1 MYIQEINATRDKR
14 MPMRRISQIVILL
27 GLAAFCHRTYG
38 QDKPNIILILVDDM
52 GYSDLGS
59 YGSEIHTPNLDRL
72 AAEGMRF
79 TQFYNNS
86 ICAPTR
92 ASVITGQYPHKAG
105 VGYFNVNLGLPP
117 YQGYLNKESV
127 TFAEVLKQGGYQ
139 TYLSGKWH
147 VGGDSSNNEWPVQRG
162 FDHAFGFLGGASSYL
177 YGPAIWKGIR
187 EPGPFY
193 DDNKVISFRSDPDFY
208 ITDKI
213 TDYAVRYLKEA
224 SKTPKPF
231 FLYLAYNAPHWPLQ
245 AKKEDIEKY
254 RGVYDIGWDSIRTQ
268 RLKKQ
273 KELGIVPEGTRPS
286 LKENDI
292 PDWNNLTYEEQ
303 HFWSRKMEVYA
314 AMVDRLDQQIGR
326 VLETLR
332 DTRASGNT
340 ILFFLSDN
348 GAPVEDIS
356 HLFGAAAHEGPV
368 GTAGSF
374 ESQSKNWSYASNTP
388 YRAFKSYAY
397 EGGIRTPFIAW
408 YPGRI
413 KAGAVLQGD
422 GHVIDLAPTFYDVAG
437 VAYPVKY
444 KGINTNQ
451 LPGKSLKGVL
461 FQQTA
466 LEERPLFWERAGNRA
481 VRLGKWKLVS
491 IFPSYQWELY
501 DMSEDRGETK
511 DLSSQNA
518 ELVNKLSRLYFEWA
532 RENGVV
538 DFNTI
543 KPKRPLLSTPDG
555 KGVQAY

>member
-1 MYIQEINATRDKR
+1 
-14 MPMRRISQIVILL
+14 MRRISKIVVWMILT
-27 GLAAFCHRTYG
+27 GCCYRSYG
-38 QDKPNIILILVDDM
+38 QGKPNIILILVDDM

-72 AAEGMRF
+72 AAEGVRF

-92 ASVITGQYPHKAG
+92 ASVLTGQYPHKAG
-105 VGYFNVNLGLPP
+105 IGYFNVNLGLPA
-117 YQGYLNKESV
+117 YQGYLNKESI

-147 VGGDSSNNEWPVQRG
+147 VGGDSSDHEWPLQRG
-162 FDHAFGFLGGASSYL
+162 FDHAFGFLGGATSYL
-177 YGPAIWKGIR
+177 YGPAVRRGLR

-193 DDNKVISFRSDPDFY
+193 DDNKAISFRGDPDFY
-208 ITDKI
+208 STDKI

-254 RGVYDIGWDSIRTQ
+254 KGLYDIGWDSIRTQ

-273 KELGIVPEGTRPS
+273 KELGILPANTRPS
-286 LKENDI
+286 VKDNDI
-292 PDWNNLTYEEQ
+292 PDWNSLTFEEQ
-303 HFWSRKMEVYA
+303 RFWSRKMEVYA

-332 DTRASGNT
+332 DTKASDNT
-340 ILFFLSDN
+340 LIIFLSDN
-348 GAPVEDIS
+348 GAPVEDVS
-356 HLFGAAAHEGPV
+356 HLMGAAVNEGPV

-397 EGGIRTPFIAW
+397 EGGIRTPMIAW
-408 YPGRI
+408 YPGQI
-413 KAGAVLQGD
+413 KAGGILEGD
-422 GHVIDLAPTFYDVAG
+422 GHVIDLAPTFYDIAG
-437 VAYPVKY
+437 VAYPAKY
-444 KGINTNQ
+444 NGVSTNK
-451 LPGKSLKGVL
+451 LPGKSLKNVL

-466 LEERPLFWERAGNRA
+466 LAERPIFWERAGNRA
-481 VRLGKWKLVS
+481 VQLGKWKLVS

-501 DMSEDRGETK
+501 DISGDRGETK
-511 DLSSQNA
+511 DLSAQNT
-518 ELVNKLSRLYFEWA
+518 EIVNKLSRLYFDWA
-532 RENGVV
+532 KENGVV

-543 KPKRPLLSTPDG
+543 KPKKPLLPTPDG
-555 KGVQAY
+555 KGVQTY